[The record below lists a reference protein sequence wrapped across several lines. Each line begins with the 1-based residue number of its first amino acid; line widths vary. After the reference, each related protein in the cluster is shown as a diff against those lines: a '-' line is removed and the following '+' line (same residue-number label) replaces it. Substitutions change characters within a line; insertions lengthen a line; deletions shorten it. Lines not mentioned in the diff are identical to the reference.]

1 MSGRSRIDASVS
13 RARTAF
19 AWAVAAAA
27 TVGLT
32 LPGLVVSI
40 LPGVRVTPHRMAR
53 LWARVCMWATGCP
66 VMVEG
71 LGATRREGPWVVMVN
86 HQSALDIPLLMAAL
100 PADWR
105 TVIWAKESLFRIP
118 VLGWAMRMLGHMP
131 IDRRNRRSA
140 GPMLARTLERV
151 REGRS
156 VLLFPEETY
165 SPDGALLPFQRGG
178 FVLALKAGVPILP
191 AGIRGTRH
199 ALPPRGRTIR
209 PTALRLRFGP
219 PIPTEGVPVAD
230 RSDLTQRTRRAILD
244 LSTGPPGP
252 KKAP

>member
-1 MSGRSRIDASVS
+1 VSERSGADAPGSS
-13 RARTAF
+13 ARTVF
-19 AWAVAAAA
+19 AWVMAVAA
-27 TVGLT
+27 TIGLT

-40 LPGVRVTPHRMAR
+40 LPGVRITPHRMAR
-53 LWARVCMWATGCP
+53 LWARICVWATGCP
-66 VMVEG
+66 VVVEG
-71 LGATRREGPWVVMVN
+71 LGAARLEGPWVVMAN

-140 GPMLARTLERV
+140 GPMLGRTLERV

-165 SPDGALLPFQRGG
+165 SPDGTLLPFQRGG
-178 FVLALKAGVPILP
+178 FVLALKAGLPILP
-191 AGIRGTRH
+191 AAISGTRH
-199 ALPPRGRTIR
+199 ALPPRGRIIR
-209 PTALRLRFGP
+209 PTTVHLRFGA
-219 PIPTEGVPVAD
+219 PIPTKDVPVAD
-230 RSDLTQRTRRAILD
+230 RPALTERTRRAILD